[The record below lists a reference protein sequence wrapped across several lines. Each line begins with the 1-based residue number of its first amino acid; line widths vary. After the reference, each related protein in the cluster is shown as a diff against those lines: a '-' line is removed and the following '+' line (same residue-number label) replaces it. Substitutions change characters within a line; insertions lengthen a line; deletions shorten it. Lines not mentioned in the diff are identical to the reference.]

1 MKNSFEEK
9 LEQIKHQATNEV
21 PQNNTNSQDIF
32 SFVNPVEIVDLPS
45 KGKFYSDEH
54 PLKNKDSV
62 EIRQMTAKEEDILTN
77 RSLIRKGIVVDK
89 LIESLLVDKSIPVQ
103 TLLVGDKN
111 AIMVAARI
119 SAYGADYDVMLNCM
133 NCGSKNVVSIDL
145 TKIKIR
151 EAEEILEYAA
161 KSEVLNYQ
169 QLENGNI
176 MFQLPKT
183 KWTVECRLM
192 DGNDE
197 RAILSILESKRKFDS
212 NADLS
217 VSEQLKMIVSSIN
230 GVTAHE
236 TLHKAVAVMPAY
248 DAKCLRN
255 NYQKLIPNV
264 TIEKKYTCSSCTEEQ
279 ELEVPFTQEFFWPK

>member
-9 LEQIKHQATNEV
+9 LEQIKQQASESIPATV
-21 PQNNTNSQDIF
+21 SNSQDIF
-32 SFVNPVEIVDLPS
+32 SFVNPIEIIDLPS
-45 KGKFYSDEH
+45 KGRFYDENH
-54 PLKNKDSV
+54 PLRNCDTL

-77 RSLIRKGIVVDK
+77 RSLIRKGLVIDK
-89 LIESLLVDKSIPVQ
+89 LIESLLIDKSIPVQ

-119 SAYGADYDVMLNCM
+119 AAYGADYDVMLNCN
-133 NCGSKNVVSIDL
+133 NCGSKNVVGIDL
-145 TKIKIR
+145 TKVKVR
-151 EAEEILEYAA
+151 QTEDILKHAA
-161 KSEVLNYQ
+161 NNDVLNYQ

-176 MFQLPKT
+176 ILQLPKT
-183 KWTVECRLM
+183 KWIVECRLM
-192 DGNDE
+192 NGNDE
-197 RAILSILESKRKFDS
+197 RSILRILEDKRKFDN

-217 VSEQLKMIVSSIN
+217 VSEQLKIIISSIN
-230 GVTAHE
+230 GITEAE
-236 TLHKAVAVMPAY
+236 TLHRAVDVMPAY

-264 TIEKKYTCSSCTEEQ
+264 TIEKKYICSSCTEEQ

>member
-9 LEQIKHQATNEV
+9 LEQVKQQAGEV
-21 PQNNTNSQDIF
+21 SAPASNSQDIF
-32 SFVNPVEIVDLPS
+32 SFVNPIEIIDLPS
-45 KGKFYSDEH
+45 KGRFYDEGH
-54 PLKNKDSV
+54 PLRNHDTV

-77 RSLIRKGIVVDK
+77 RSLIRKGLVIDK

-119 SAYGADYDVMLNCM
+119 AAYGADYDVMLNCG
-133 NCGSKNVVSIDL
+133 NCGSKNVVGIDL
-145 TKIKIR
+145 TKVKVR
-151 EAEEILEYAA
+151 QTEEILEYAA

-176 MFQLPKT
+176 VFQLPKT

-197 RAILSILESKRKFDS
+197 RAILSILENKRKFDS

-230 GVTAHE
+230 GVTDHE
-236 TLHKAVAVMPAY
+236 TLHKAVDVMPAY

-264 TIEKKYTCSSCTEEQ
+264 TIEKKYTCSSCLEEQ